1 MKPSIAL
8 IAEHCDGA
16 LSPTFFE
23 LITFANK
30 LKDATQAKPIIL
42 VLGHEIAEAANQ
54 ASRSTGLDVV
64 AITVPG
70 LVSYNPETCKAVL
83 RAVLEDL
90 KPAHICA
97 IHTPNGSD
105 LAPSLS
111 VKLSAACITSVE
123 EVRIESGRVKFLRSV
138 LGGKA
143 QAIFSSNTDITV
155 VTIQPGCFKRADVC
169 AYSGNVK
176 FIHMEYSPK
185 RIQNL
190 GVRPGPGCDA
200 LLSEAKVIIS
210 AGRGVRQKENLDT
223 LFELA
228 GMFARSAVGC
238 TRPLSDSGQ
247 LSSRRQVGLS
257 GAIVSPDLYIAC
269 GISGAQQHIVGM
281 QGSGFVVGINTDS
294 NAPIF
299 NHSDICVVADID
311 EFAREL
317 IKAIAIYRRTPPNLV
332 PR

>member
-1 MKPSIAL
+1 MEPSIAL

-30 LKDATQAKPIIL
+30 LKSAIKAKPIIL
-42 VLGHEIAEAANQ
+42 MLGEEIAEAANQ
-54 ASRSTGLDVV
+54 ASRSTGLDVM

-70 LVSYNPETCKAVL
+70 LVSYNPEMCKTVL
-83 RAVLEDL
+83 GAVLEEL

-97 IHTPNGSD
+97 VHTPNGSD

-143 QAIFSSNTDITV
+143 QAVFSSTTDITV

-176 FIHMEYSPK
+176 FIHVEYSPK

-210 AGRGVRQKENLDT
+210 AGRGVRQKQNLDP

-228 GMFARSAVGC
+228 GMFSRSTVGC
-238 TRPLSDSGQ
+238 TRPLSDSGWF
-247 LSSRRQVGLS
+247 SSGSQVGLS

-269 GISGAQQHIVGM
+269 GISGAQQHIVGI
-281 QGSGFVVGINTDS
+281 QGSGFVVAINTDP

-299 NHSDICVVADID
+299 NHADVCVVGDIE
-311 EFAREL
+311 EFVPEL
-317 IKAIAIYRRTPPNLV
+317 IKAMANYR
-332 PR
+332 

>member
-23 LITFANK
+23 LVTFANK

-54 ASRSTGLDVV
+54 ASRSTDLDVV

-70 LVSYNPETCKAVL
+70 LVSYNPETCKTVL
-83 RAVLEDL
+83 GAVLEEL

-97 IHTPNGSD
+97 VHTPNGSD

-228 GMFARSAVGC
+228 GMFSRSAVGC

>member
-23 LITFANK
+23 LVTFANK
-30 LKDATQAKPIIL
+30 LKDAIKAKPIIL

-54 ASRSTGLDVV
+54 ASRSTDLDVV

-70 LVSYNPETCKAVL
+70 LVSYNPETCKTVL
-83 RAVLEDL
+83 GAVLEEL

-97 IHTPNGSD
+97 VHTPNGSD

>member
-23 LITFANK
+23 LVTFANK

-54 ASRSTGLDVV
+54 ASRSTDLDVV

-70 LVSYNPETCKAVL
+70 LVSYNPETCKTVL
-83 RAVLEDL
+83 GAVLEEL

-97 IHTPNGSD
+97 VHTPNGSD

>member
-1 MKPSIAL
+1 MEPSIAL

-30 LKDATQAKPIIL
+30 LKSAIKAKPIIL
-42 VLGHEIAEAANQ
+42 MLGEEIAEAANQ

-83 RAVLEDL
+83 GEVLEDL

-143 QAIFSSNTDITV
+143 QAVFSSTTDITV

-169 AYSGNVK
+169 VYSGNVK
-176 FIHMEYSPK
+176 FIHVEYSPK

-210 AGRGVRQKENLDT
+210 AGRGVRQKQNLDL

-228 GMFARSAVGC
+228 GMFSRSTVGC
-238 TRPLSDSGQ
+238 TRPLSDSGWF
-247 LSSRRQVGLS
+247 SSGSQVGLS

-269 GISGAQQHIVGM
+269 GISGAQQHIVGI
-281 QGSGFVVGINTDS
+281 QGSGFVVAINTDP

-299 NHSDICVVADID
+299 NHADVCVVGDIE
-311 EFAREL
+311 EFVPEL
-317 IKAIAIYRRTPPNLV
+317 IKAMANYR
-332 PR
+332 

>member
-1 MKPSIAL
+1 MKQLIAL
-8 IAEHCDGA
+8 IAEHYAGS

-23 LITFANK
+23 LMTFANK
-30 LKDATQAKPIIL
+30 LKDASQPRPIIL
-42 VLGHEIAEAANQ
+42 MLGEEIAEAANQ
-54 ASRSTGLDVV
+54 ASRSTGCDVV
-64 AITVPG
+64 AVAIPG
-70 LVSYNPETCKAVL
+70 LAFYNSETYKAVL
-83 RAVLEDL
+83 LAVLEEL
-90 KPAHICA
+90 KPSHVCA
-97 IHTPNGSD
+97 IHTSNGSD

-111 VKLSAACITSVE
+111 VGLGAACITSVE

-143 QAIFSSNTDITV
+143 QAVFTSMTDVTV
-155 VTIQPGCFKRADVC
+155 VTIQPGCFERADVC
-169 AYSGNVK
+169 AYSGDVK
-176 FIHMEYSPK
+176 FIHVEYSSNRMK
-185 RIQNL
+185 NIE
-190 GVRPGPGCDA
+190 VRPGPGCDS

-228 GMFARSAVGC
+228 GMFSRSAVGC

-281 QGSGFVVGINTDS
+281 QASGFVVGINTDS
-294 NAPIF
+294 KAPIF
-299 NHSDICVVADID
+299 NHSDVCVVADVD

-317 IKAIAIYRRTPPNLV
+317 IKAIAKYRKNPLI
-332 PR
+332 

>member
-1 MKPSIAL
+1 M
-8 IAEHCDGA
+8 
-16 LSPTFFE
+16 
-23 LITFANK
+23 
-30 LKDATQAKPIIL
+30 
-42 VLGHEIAEAANQ
+42 
-54 ASRSTGLDVV
+54 
-64 AITVPG
+64 
-70 LVSYNPETCKAVL
+70 
-83 RAVLEDL
+83 
-90 KPAHICA
+90 
-97 IHTPNGSD
+97 
-105 LAPSLS
+105 
-111 VKLSAACITSVE
+111 KLSAACITSVE

>member
-1 MKPSIAL
+1 MKPSIVL
-8 IAEHCDGA
+8 IAEHYAGS
-16 LSPTFFE
+16 LNPTFFE
-23 LITFANK
+23 LITFAKK
-30 LKDATQAKPIIL
+30 LKDATQAQPIIL
-42 VLGHEIAEAANQ
+42 MLGEEIAEAANQ
-54 ASRSTGLDVV
+54 ASRSTGFDAVAV
-64 AITVPG
+64 AIPG
-70 LVSYNPETCKAVL
+70 LVFYNPETYKAVL
-83 RAVLEDL
+83 LAVLEEL
-90 KPAHICA
+90 KPSHVCA
-97 IHTPNGSD
+97 IHTSIGSD

-111 VKLSAACITSVE
+111 VGLGAACITSVE

-269 GISGAQQHIVGM
+269 GNSGAQQHVAGM

>member
-8 IAEHCDGA
+8 IAEHYAGS

-30 LKDATQAKPIIL
+30 LKDASQAKPIIL
-42 VLGHEIAEAANQ
+42 MLGEEIAEAANQ
-54 ASRSTGLDVV
+54 ASRSTGFDVV
-64 AITVPG
+64 GVAIPG
-70 LVSYNPETCKAVL
+70 LVFYNPETYKAVL
-83 RAVLEDL
+83 LAVLEEL
-90 KPAHICA
+90 KPSHVCA
-97 IHTPNGSD
+97 IHTSNGSD

-111 VKLSAACITSVE
+111 VGLGAACITSVE

-185 RIQNL
+185 RIRNL

-228 GMFARSAVGC
+228 GMFSRSAVGC